1 MDAEFSSYDQTA
13 MIKNCLSSTDPLIGS
28 FELPRNSSG
37 LRKFE
42 LKPIVT
48 GLHSG
53 SSWSKITGN

>member
-28 FELPRNSSG
+28 FELPSRNSSR

-48 GLHSG
+48 AVTIGMKS
-53 SSWSKITGN
+53 